1 MQDDNL
7 QNMEYL
13 LTKEAFEKWLDDNF
27 AETLE
32 DIKNHKLTVTQNY
45 FKEHGL
51 PLDSLIK
58 D

>member
-1 MQDDNL
+1 
-7 QNMEYL
+7 MEYL

-32 DIKNHKLTVTQNY
+32 DIKSHKLLVTKNY
-45 FKEHGL
+45 LKEHGL
-51 PLDSLIK
+51 PLDSQIK